1 MSSLDA
7 PGPSTP
13 ARAALVSPGAALVPL
28 DSEARADYLQERIG
42 LLAQLFCA
50 LGTFFLIAGLMHR
63 SIFVERVPASQ
74 LVTEPA
80 LLLHVGLLGLQALIW
95 VTCRRRYWSESSLP
109 ALDAGLV
116 LATLGSRAYQATHL
130 NLGVAHHAHLVMIL
144 TTFTVLLCRAVTVP
158 SKPATTLAVS
168 VLGAIPALGIAIYD
182 GARRDLVGELTSL
195 TGIWC
200 VAAVALPTFASK
212 VIYGLRESVAM
223 AQQLG
228 QYVIERKLG
237 EGGMGEVY
245 LARHT
250 LLRRHTA
257 LKLLPPERA
266 GAKTVARFEREVR
279 ATSRLSHPNTVA
291 IYDYGRTREGIFYYA
306 MEYLDGLDL
315 QRLVQQQG
323 PLEPARV
330 IHILAQI
337 AGALDEAHHSGLV
350 HRDLKPANVYLC
362 ERGGLHDTVK
372 VLDFG
377 LVKETG
383 GPSSLSGPVIAQ
395 TDVNALIGTP
405 AYLSPES
412 IHSPASVDAR
422 SDLYAVGA
430 IGYFLLTGAE
440 VFQGTSLVALC
451 IAHLHEQPQRPSER
465 AQRPLPADLERL
477 ILSCLEKDPARR
489 PSSAGALRQALLACD
504 VPPYD
509 PERRPPVGPRIS
521 SIPLPA
527 GAATTTIRCEPDERA
542 WSLAPS

>member
-1 MSSLDA
+1 MTSVDTPSR
-7 PGPSTP
+7 STP
-13 ARAALVSPGAALVPL
+13 ARAALVSPGAALAPL

-42 LLAQLFCA
+42 LLAQLFCW
-50 LGTFFLIAGLMHR
+50 LGTFFLVAGITHHQV
-63 SIFVERVPASQ
+63 FVERSEVRELLA
-74 LVTEPA
+74 EPS
-80 LLLHVGLLGLQALIW
+80 LWTHVGVLVLQGLVW
-95 VTCRRRYWSESSLP
+95 VTTRRRSWNERTLP
-109 ALDAGLV
+109 LLDAMLV
-116 LATLGSRAYQATHL
+116 LGTLGARAYQALHI
-130 NLGVAHHAHLVMIL
+130 NLGMAHHAHLVMVL
-144 TTFTVLLCRAVTVP
+144 TTFAVLMCRSVVVP
-158 SKPATTLAVS
+158 SRPTTTLIVS
-168 VLGAIPALGIAIYD
+168 ALGTAPALTVAVYD
-182 GARRDLVGELTSL
+182 GARRGALGELTSL
-195 TGIWC
+195 TAIWC

-223 AQQLG
+223 ARQLG

-266 GAKTVARFEREVR
+266 GEKAVARFEREVR

-306 MEYLDGLDL
+306 MEYLDGVDL
-315 QRLVQQQG
+315 QRLVREQG

-337 AGALDEAHHSGLV
+337 AGALDEAHQSGLV

-362 ERGGLHDTVK
+362 ERGGQPDTVK

-377 LVKETG
+377 LVKDTAAA
-383 GPSSLSGPVIAQ
+383 SALSGPVVAQ

-405 AYLSPES
+405 AYLAPES
-412 IHSPASVDAR
+412 IHSPADVDAR

-430 IGYFLLTGAE
+430 IGYFLLTGTE
-440 VFQGTSLVALC
+440 VFQRSSLVALC

-465 AQRPLPADLERL
+465 LKAALPFDLEQL
-477 ILSCLEKDPARR
+477 LLSCLEKDAAQR
-489 PSSAGALRQALLACD
+489 PSSAAALRQGLLACA
-504 VPPYD
+504 VPHYA
-509 PERRPPVGPRIS
+509 PERHAFISPRLS
-521 SIPLPA
+521 STAPLP
-527 GAATTTIRCEPDERA
+527 
-542 WSLAPS
+542 S